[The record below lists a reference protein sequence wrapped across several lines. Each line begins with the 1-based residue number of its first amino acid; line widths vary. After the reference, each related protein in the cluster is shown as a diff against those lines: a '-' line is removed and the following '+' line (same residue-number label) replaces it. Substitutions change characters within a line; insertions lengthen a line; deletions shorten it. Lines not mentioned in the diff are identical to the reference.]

1 MTVNVDEMMDATV
14 ELNRDPLAHCR
25 ITVGRVLDSDRIGV
39 LITPSAVYHG
49 VIEAASVMDRAVS
62 SQTLLWEH
70 QVKALELFVVV
81 LQFALDRTREALEH
95 RRQQERAL

>member
-14 ELNRDPLAHCR
+14 VLNRDPLAHCR
-25 ITVGRVLDSDRIGV
+25 ITVGQMLDSDRIGV
-39 LITPSAVYHG
+39 VIRPTAVYQG
-49 VIEAASVMDRAVS
+49 IIEAASVMERAVS

-70 QVKALELFVVV
+70 QVKALEHFVAI
-81 LQFALDRTREALEH
+81 LQLALDRTREALEH